1 MLGSSQVSTVVQ
13 FPMETSLEETCVCV
27 CVSVCP
33 GLNVSTG
40 PVEISSPHPEPTWPC
55 DTFVPS
61 SRAFLRGIFCCFSG
75 LRAPRPAFMCYQRQA
90 MKPQINDS
98 EDSDEEWTPKQQGE
112 ERLGEFRSEVR
123 GQENLEVPIG
133 NQARFRFH
141 NVSEPTSENWVFQ
154 NQGSANK
161 QDAMQN

>member
-1 MLGSSQVSTVVQ
+1 
-13 FPMETSLEETCVCV
+13 
-27 CVSVCP
+27 
-33 GLNVSTG
+33 
-40 PVEISSPHPEPTWPC
+40 
-55 DTFVPS
+55 
-61 SRAFLRGIFCCFSG
+61 
-75 LRAPRPAFMCYQRQA
+75 